1 MTTQTTTANPLAPEG
16 GTFSFVTMVENL
28 VAGEHLEKNPWT
40 QDAMWHNIA
49 NQVVDGLVARGVLTR
64 VQGDIIT
71 GVTPLADLPDL
82 IGCPDD
88 SPVWRAIYT
97 THRLTSGAAFRAAK
111 AEIRNIM
118 ARRAVTTKQFSFML
132 GVIVDRDIRK
142 AKSRKEKG
150 NHKPASLQTARN
162 AFGDGGYLTDAVV
175 GGTWAPIYKA
185 PTELLGM
192 ALAGDTA
199 ARTTLMIGG
208 GYALIMDGYLTRDR
222 ESKFFEGTTPY
233 RGTPPVIL
241 SDLASHPH
249 GLRMLATAWSG
260 WNPELPSHEYN
271 IPDIKEDGS
280 VVIGGSTV
288 ETLQAVRLTE
298 GRLFEIASPSK
309 AMAGSLKQQEIRR
322 GRNIADSPE
331 ERNRANRDHLIF
343 ALEMAMDASAELS
356 ASTVSPPPHPFGTHD
371 EWTKARDAALQV
383 YATLVKNEPDTQA
396 GFINSD
402 DPDSDEDESY

>member
-1 MTTQTTTANPLAPEG
+1 MTTQTTTVDSFTPES
-16 GTFSFVTMVENL
+16 TFSFVTMVENL

-49 NQVVDGLVARGVLTR
+49 NQVIDGLVARGVLTR
-64 VQGDIIT
+64 VQGGIVT

-82 IGCPDD
+82 IGCPDA

-162 AFGDGGYLTDAVV
+162 AFGDGGYLTDTVV
-175 GGTWAPIYKA
+175 GGAWTPIYKA
-185 PTELLGM
+185 PTELLEM
-192 ALAGDTA
+192 ALAGDAA

-222 ESKFFEGTTPY
+222 ESKFYEGTTPY
-233 RGTPPVIL
+233 RGIPPVIL

-260 WNPELPSHEYN
+260 WDPEQPTHEYN
-271 IPDIKEDGS
+271 IPDIRDDGS
-280 VVIGGSTV
+280 VVIAGSTA

-298 GRLFEIASPSK
+298 GRLFTIASPGK
-309 AMAGSLKQQEIRR
+309 AMAGSLKQQENRR
-322 GRNIADSPE
+322 GRNLADSPE
-331 ERNRANRDHLIF
+331 ARDRVNRERLAF
-343 ALEMAMDASAELS
+343 ALEIAMDAGAELS

-371 EWTKARDAALQV
+371 EWKKARDAALQV

-396 GFINSD
+396 GFIDSA